1 MSNLTFDSNAR
12 WPKDMEGET
21 PCAKGHGASEG
32 HGDGGRVAG
41 GGLDIAQ
48 YVKRQVSQDMSM
60 LHLIK

>member
-1 MSNLTFDSNAR
+1 
-12 WPKDMEGET
+12 MEGET